1 MKVNLVCGIDIEGIN
16 EALLTKG
23 VNPQK
28 DRVLEIG
35 AVMWDVEYQQPV
47 KIISELINETDR
59 LPITEEV
66 QDLTGLNDNIINKYG
81 KKDEEIKQFIN
92 ELKALMEKA
101 DFIMAHNGDNYDRPM
116 LGAFFNRFGIA
127 LPETPWIDST
137 RDIEFPNPIIQ
148 KSLAMLEYSHGF
160 INPFPHRALTD
171 VLSMLKIASNYE
183 FDRIGQLA
191 LSPKVLLVADLKAPN
206 WRNKDEVE
214 EFNSIKNKV
223 SKAKFKWNPDN
234 KTWSK
239 VFPKI
244 LLDEGKVRLDFEY
257 SIKPL

>member
-1 MKVNLVCGIDIEGIN
+1 M
-16 EALLTKG
+16 
-23 VNPQK
+23 
-28 DRVLEIG
+28 
-35 AVMWDVEYQQPV
+35 
-47 KIISELINETDR
+47 
-59 LPITEEV
+59 
-66 QDLTGLNDNIINKYG
+66 
-81 KKDEEIKQFIN
+81 
-92 ELKALMEKA
+92 
-101 DFIMAHNGDNYDRPM
+101 
-116 LGAFFNRFGIA
+116 
-127 LPETPWIDST
+127 
-137 RDIEFPNPIIQ
+137 
-148 KSLAMLEYSHGF
+148 AMLEYSHGF